1 MSPRIILLAKRERF
15 SREAQAIAEA
25 AFGDDLATFTGAVG
39 DPEPEALRTA
49 TPDYLISFLS
59 PWIVRKHSLDRAG
72 AAINFHPGSTDYPG
86 IGCYNFALY
95 EGATEF
101 GAVCHHMLAKVDT
114 GDLVMERRFPV
125 LPEDSVETLKLRTME
140 TMVDMFREVVELI
153 AAGQPL
159 PRADVHWTRRP
170 FTRREMEA
178 LKQIEHDMPQEEID
192 RRVRAT
198 VYPGYPGPVMR
209 MADGST
215 YVFPV
220 PDRPPIA

>member
-1 MSPRIILLAKRERF
+1 MSPRIILLAKQERF

-25 AFGDDLATFTGAVG
+25 AFGADVATYTGAVG
-39 DPEPEALRTA
+39 DPEPEALETGR
-49 TPDYLISFLS
+49 PDYLISFLS
-59 PWIVRKHSLDRAG
+59 PWIVRKASLDRAG
-72 AAINFHPGSTDYPG
+72 TAINFHPGSTDYPG

-125 LPEDSVETLKLRTME
+125 LPTDTVETLKLRTME
-140 TMVDMFREVVELI
+140 TMVGMFREVVKLI
-153 AAGQPL
+153 AAGKPL

-178 LKQIEHDMPQEEID
+178 LKVIEEGMPQEEID

-198 VYPGYPGPVMR
+198 VYPGYPGPAMR
-209 MADGST
+209 RADGSV

>member
-1 MSPRIILLAKRERF
+1 MSPRVILLAKQERF
-15 SREAQAIAEA
+15 SREASAIAEA
-25 AFGDDLATFTGAVG
+25 AFGADVATYTGAVG
-39 DPEPEALRTA
+39 DPEPEALRTGS
-49 TPDYLISFLS
+49 PEYLISFLS
-59 PWIVRKHSLDRAG
+59 PWIVRKPSLDRAG
-72 AAINFHPGSTDYPG
+72 TAINFHPGSTDYPG

-114 GDLVMERRFPV
+114 GELVMERRFPV

-140 TMVDMFREVVELI
+140 TMIDMFREIVALI

-159 PRADVHWTRRP
+159 PRADAHWTRRP

-178 LKQIEHDMPQEEID
+178 LKVIEHDMPQDEID

-209 MADGST
+209 LPGGGT
-215 YVFPV
+215 YAFPV